1 MSINYA
7 LLDIIEKYEKELK
20 ELVSQSLKEGN
31 KFFTVTL
38 KLKTSTV
45 EKLKGYIKEKNT
57 SVSAFIDTHILAILE
72 AIEKEE
78 GKKFYADKN
87 TALPRGNIHGKFGD
101 NARVKQLRNEIEV
114 LKRILDREM

>member
-31 KFFTVTL
+31 KFFCMSV
-38 KLKTSTV
+38 KLKSSTV

-57 SVSAFIDTHILAILE
+57 SVSAFVDTHILAALE

-78 GKKFYADKN
+78 GKKFYADKKA
-87 TALPRGNIHGKFGD
+87 ALPRGNIHGQLGD
-101 NARVKQLRNEIEV
+101 HHKIKQLRDEIEV